1 MKIVN
6 NGRGIHVR
14 EVPGLHKLKA
24 LPGDWHAFTNL
35 DLSLPSKGIR
45 EIDVVLVVEDRIIL
59 VDLKDWK
66 GPIVSSGGDWLNGKR
81 NNGRSPVGKIAEI
94 ARELHPIL

>member
-1 MKIVN
+1 MKIFN

-14 EVPGLHKLKA
+14 EVPGLDKLKA
-24 LPGDWHAFTNL
+24 LPDSWQAFTNL
-35 DLSLPSKGIR
+35 DLSLPGKGTR
-45 EIDVVLVVEDRIIL
+45 EIDVVLVIEDRLLL

-66 GPIVSSGGDWLNGKR
+66 GPISSRDGNWFNGNR